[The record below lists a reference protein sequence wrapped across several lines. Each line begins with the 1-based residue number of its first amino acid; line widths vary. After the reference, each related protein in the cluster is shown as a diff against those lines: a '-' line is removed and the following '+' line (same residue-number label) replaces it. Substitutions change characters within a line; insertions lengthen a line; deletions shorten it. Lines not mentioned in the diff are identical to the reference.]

1 MLSGGL
7 GRREEK
13 ILLTGV
19 PNRVFMNHFLKGF
32 SVMDSGNIRNFGFW
46 FSTYYF
52 YGQVCPSLRR
62 T

>member
-1 MLSGGL
+1 
-7 GRREEK
+7 
-13 ILLTGV
+13 
-19 PNRVFMNHFLKGF
+19 MNHFLKGF